1 MIGSQDTLSGSK
13 PCLCLP
19 AEESDVRV
27 MEPAWTTSNGRG
39 TCATS
44 GTNVYTLAAQ
54 EKDWANY
61 QNVPVSEGV
70 GTAESRRAGKWYRT
84 AASYVYTPD
93 ASFINNAFRAYSRTR
108 RGEICVEGA
117 GKCTF

>member
-1 MIGSQDTLSGSK
+1 VERPHGASAPASGPSWLVLPDRGHHPVHGWRVVSQPARGGDTPL
-13 PCLCLP
+13 
-19 AEESDVRV
+19 
-27 MEPAWTTSNGRG
+27 
-39 TCATS
+39 
-44 GTNVYTLAAQ
+44 
-54 EKDWANY
+54 
-61 QNVPVSEGV
+61 
-70 GTAESRRAGKWYRT
+70 RRAGKWYRT